1 MWRSDEESITW
12 GDGFACSIIHLASL
26 IDQSDSSL
34 PNLKKMLKIFDV
46 HGLIYVK
53 CQWTW
58 NFRFCRK
65 LRCRRNET
73 FFLTSE
79 MR

>member
-34 PNLKKMLKIFDV
+34 PNFRKMLKIF
-46 HGLIYVK
+46 
-53 CQWTW
+53 
-58 NFRFCRK
+58 
-65 LRCRRNET
+65 
-73 FFLTSE
+73 TSTG
-79 MR
+79 